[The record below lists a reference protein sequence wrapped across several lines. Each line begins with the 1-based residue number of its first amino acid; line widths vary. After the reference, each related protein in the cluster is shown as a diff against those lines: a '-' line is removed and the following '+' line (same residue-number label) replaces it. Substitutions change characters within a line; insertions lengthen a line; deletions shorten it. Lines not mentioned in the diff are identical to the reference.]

1 MVPAV
6 SMVFNSSTVPPGELQ
21 HSLLR
26 CGTSHAVC
34 FKQTHFI
41 QKSAPGTWA
50 TQKPGLWSGS
60 IKWLPHKLPT
70 PHRVLSEA
78 ARQASWVLATHHP
91 TGIQGQAQKG
101 IKHRQAIQSGEPNTA
116 VTVLRWVSASP
127 STHTYGLTGHAVRPL
142 QPADRGRESLD
153 LVHGK
158 VPLSVVIPDKSG
170 DLLHC
175 T

>member
-1 MVPAV
+1 MMPAV
-6 SMVFNSSTVPPGELQ
+6 SVVFNSSAVPPGELQ

-34 FKQTHFI
+34 CKQAHFI

-50 TQKPGLWSGS
+50 TQKLDLWSGS

-78 ARQASWVLATHHP
+78 ASQANWVLATHHP
-91 TGIQGQAQKG
+91 AGIQGQAQKG
-101 IKHRQAIQSGEPNTA
+101 IKHRQAIQGGEPNTT

-127 STHTYGLTGHAVRPL
+127 STHTYGLIGHGMRPL
-142 QPADRGRESLD
+142 QPADRGGESLD

-158 VPLSVVIPDKSG
+158 VLLSMVIPDGSG